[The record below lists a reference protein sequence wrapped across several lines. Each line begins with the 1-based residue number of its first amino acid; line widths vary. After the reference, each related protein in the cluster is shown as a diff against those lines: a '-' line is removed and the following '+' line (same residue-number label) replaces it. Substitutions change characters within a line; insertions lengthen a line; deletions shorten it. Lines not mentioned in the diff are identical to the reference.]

1 MPFSTPFKNIKRVI
15 GGCQLI
21 IDKSLNINNNFY
33 LMKTKSEIELES
45 KNEKSYED
53 FSYLLEGTVKLISNY
68 YNKDL
73 FLAKSGGIDSSAI
86 LAGLVKQN
94 IKFY

>member
-1 MPFSTPFKNIKRVI
+1 MIYF
-15 GGCQLI
+15 
-21 IDKSLNINNNFY
+21 
-33 LMKTKSEIELES
+33 
-45 KNEKSYED
+45 
-53 FSYLLEGTVKLISNY
+53 

-94 IKFY
+94 IKFSPVHIQYNLNKFNF